1 MFFRPKPITGLG
13 SADRRRNR
21 RVEPFRS
28 TLRLRGLVQ
37 GSVDLVRMASQA
49 LQALVRVRV
58 RVRVLPALRRPTRWS
73 TPRLRPA
80 PWMVIRV
87 AVLTPPLRR
96 VRPFRHP
103 MPGSSPSQAAGHR
116 PRPRRAGLDPLA
128 MRAEPAVLRIRPA
141 RSSAHRLRRR
151 LPRSAP
157 LPVLP
162 RVRRFFLSRKTVLSE

>member
-21 RVEPFRS
+21 RVELFRS
-28 TLRLRGLVQ
+28 ILRLRGLVQ
-37 GSVDLVRMASQA
+37 GSVDLVPMASQA
-49 LQALVRVRV
+49 QQAPV

-73 TPRLRPA
+73 TPRLRLA

-87 AVLTPPLRR
+87 AALTPPLRR

-103 MPGSSPSQAAGHR
+103 MPGSSPSQAVGHR
-116 PRPRRAGLDPLA
+116 PRPRMAGLDPLA
-128 MRAEPAVLRIRPA
+128 MGAEPAVLRIRPA
-141 RSSAHRLRRR
+141 RSSAHPPRRR
-151 LPRSAP
+151 PPRSALRP
-157 LPVLP
+157 DSP